1 MKNQFCR
8 FVLRS
13 IFALLPI
20 LLSCSKNSTPPNQES
35 TGAFDFPL
43 SINNRWEY
51 LREERFYNCHRDSVA
66 LAPFRDLVVLNVEH
80 KISQQEV
87 FDDSITTYLMS
98 EKLGFISFPENLC
111 TFETD
116 TYYAN
121 TKDGLYVYAYRTRPR
136 CNSSGESFGKT
147 PYFLASWDILQI
159 PFKSIGLHG
168 SFSDSDTVI
177 QRIHPRQRIQ
187 YPLEIGQEWLY
198 IETPIRILKRVV
210 SIENVK
216 VQAGEFQCYKIQ
228 SLFDSDNNGAW
239 DENIESFEYVAEQG
253 IIRQYHLHKNLGISS
268 GVNPPPEPQ
277 FYCDRE
283 TNLELISF
291 ELQTRISIP
300 ASTKS
305 GLQNHANPI
314 LYRNQP

>member
-1 MKNQFCR
+1 M
-8 FVLRS
+8 
-13 IFALLPI
+13 PI
-20 LLSCSKNSTPPNQES
+20 LLSCSKNSTPPIHEGP
-35 TGAFDFPL
+35 GAFEFPL
-43 SINNRWEY
+43 AINNRWEY

-66 LAPFRDLVVLNVEH
+66 IAPFRDLVVLNVEH

-116 TYYAN
+116 AYYAN
-121 TKDGLYVYAYRTRPR
+121 TKEGLYEYAYRARPR
-136 CNSSGESFGKT
+136 CNSSGESLGKAAYVST
-147 PYFLASWDILQI
+147 GWDILQ
-159 PFKSIGLHG
+159 FAFNSIGLHG
-168 SFSDSDTVI
+168 LFFDSDTAI
-177 QRIHPRQRIQ
+177 QRIHPRQRIR

-198 IETPIRILKRVV
+198 TETPFRTLKRVV
-210 SIENVK
+210 GIENVK

-300 ASTKS
+300 ASTKL
-305 GLQNHANPI
+305 GLQNHANAI
-314 LYRNQP
+314 LHRNQP